1 MQPRRPLQ
9 LLTAAVLASGAAAG
23 LWAPP
28 VAHAAPPGDAERGRS
43 LLLQRFETGCILCHQ
58 VPGLRA
64 GGDLGPPLLALGQR
78 FSAEQLRDRI
88 ADARRYN
95 PQTIMPPYFST
106 QGLQRVAPAYQGQTV
121 LSEQALEDIVAYL
134 LNPAAPAAAP
144 AAAATTKETR
154 ASTP

>member
-23 LWAPP
+23 LWAPA

-64 GGDLGPPLLALGQR
+64 GGDLGPPLQALGQR
-78 FSAEQLRDRI
+78 FSADQLRDRI

-106 QGLQRVAPAYQGQTV
+106 QGLQHVAPAYQGQTV

-134 LNPAAPAAAP
+134 LNPAA
-144 AAAATTKETR
+144 AAAATKETR